1 MLNDLT
7 WQTRSMLF
15 TQTLGP
21 ALALGSLFV
30 LAGDNWTVAAVLF
43 GLGLAVMIGWCV
55 AVVVWNRRV
64 DRRFKAAL
72 VRAGEEIVTG
82 RVTATPAIGRVV
94 RSRRARREPAYLAG
108 TPHPLPSPSVALV
121 VTVLTEGG
129 SRRVAALVPAMGGLE
144 ARRAPV
150 AVLLHPHEREAAVLD
165 DRVTSEQLAAI
176 ASDPRWGTERL
187 PTDSS
192 VAGGYLAAFGCA
204 VLGVLTGVGIA
215 VLAGALAT

>member
-43 GLGLAVMIGWCV
+43 GLGLAVMVGWCV

-64 DRRFKAAL
+64 DRRFKATL
-72 VRAGEEIVTG
+72 VRAGEEIVSG

-94 RSRRARREPAYLAG
+94 RSRSARREPAYLAD

-121 VTVLTEGG
+121 VTVLAEGG
-129 SRRVAALVPAMGGLE
+129 PRRVAALVPAMAGLE

-165 DRVTSEQLAAI
+165 NRVTSEQLAAI
-176 ASDPRWGTERL
+176 AGDPRWDTERL

-192 VAGGYLAAFGCA
+192 VAGGYLSAFGCA
-204 VLGVLTGVGIA
+204 VLGVLTGAGIA
-215 VLAGALAT
+215 MVAGALAT